1 MSGNQQPP
9 ANGNITVSTSGAV
22 AISLLFALAL
32 FLYGLRIYT
41 RVRPTF
47 KLSAVDYIIS
57 VAFVRT
63 YGRYLLGHFLMFL
76 IDMRIDRIYQFYNN
90 YMLWLRTLQLL
101 HFRRCSNPDP

>member
-9 ANGNITVSTSGAV
+9 ANGNITVSNPGAV
-22 AISLLFALAL
+22 SISLLFALAL

-41 RVRPTF
+41 RVHPTF

-63 YGRYLLGHFLMFL
+63 CGRYLVGDFLMFL
-76 IDMRIDRIYQFYNN
+76 IDMRIDCIYQFYNS

-101 HFRRCSNPDP
+101 HLRRCSNKDP